1 MPCKQ
6 GKNRIKAGKSEP
18 EKLRFSIH
26 KWQTRVITYFLHISA
41 IHIAAMVV
49 MVD

>member
-1 MPCKQ
+1 M
-6 GKNRIKAGKSEP
+6 
-18 EKLRFSIH
+18 KLNVVRNTDDI
-26 KWQTRVITYFLHISA
+26 ITYFLHISA